1 MYSTYT
7 IYARAF
13 HDGDNVDE
21 DNDKNNTLVK
31 MHTKVIGDW
40 RKQRQKKGI
49 PKQDVFEVYL
59 KFY

>member
-1 MYSTYT
+1 
-7 IYARAF
+7 
-13 HDGDNVDE
+13 
-21 DNDKNNTLVK
+21 